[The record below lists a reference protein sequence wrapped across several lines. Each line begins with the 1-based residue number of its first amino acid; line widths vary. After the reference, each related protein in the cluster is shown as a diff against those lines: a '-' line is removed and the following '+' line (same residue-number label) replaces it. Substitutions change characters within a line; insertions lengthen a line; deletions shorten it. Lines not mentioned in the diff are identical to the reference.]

1 MTLTLRSYAST
12 LACVLLW
19 AASIGVGSVARAA
32 EPHWPDRT
40 VSLRAQEQPLGE
52 FLRQL
57 FSAAGMRALPSD
69 AVDGR
74 VSGVFA
80 DRPEKIFNDLV
91 KAYDLLPYYDG
102 TVMHVAASREMQS
115 KSIRAR
121 AADMDRL
128 ARTLSTSKLADRYQS
143 VQLSRDNGLI
153 KLRGAPEFIADMEE
167 LIATEQRPAPART
180 TAPPQQPQAETAAP
194 DSLVF
199 RSFRLKYAS
208 AADQT
213 FYQNG
218 QEVQIPG
225 VVSLL
230 RAMTGVGGSLVA
242 APTPSPA
249 RPDQN
254 VPSVRG
260 RGLRRFDRDS
270 EERDAG
276 QPQQQRTQQEAA
288 NGFATDRASA
298 ARVEADPNLNAVMVR
313 DYADSMRLY
322 EDLIA
327 QLDKEPQLV
336 EIQVT
341 IVDIDRNKL
350 NDLGVDWRFND
361 SRNSIAAGGGN
372 PGPQNGGLK
381 LNTVLGD
388 SGNFLARVHAL
399 AKDGSAQVVSR
410 PQVLTLS
417 NLEAVLAT
425 DQSFFVRVAG
435 REDVDLFDVSV
446 GTSLRVVPSVAG
458 EAGDPQ
464 IRLRVAIEDGSI
476 SAQTV
481 DDIPIVDRA
490 TLNTQA
496 VIYDGQ
502 SLLLGGLVRD
512 EATKNTTK
520 VPLLG
525 DVPGIGRLFRRTT
538 DVKASQERLFLISP
552 RIVATN
558 RTHTGAPVAAPPAAA
573 PAPRGGVQVGAS
585 AAASTPGQ
593 NVRPAADQS
602 PRAYL
607 DGF

>member
-1 MTLTLRSYAST
+1 MALTSRSYTSAF
-12 LACVLLW
+12 ACVLLW
-19 AASIGVGSVARAA
+19 MASSAAAPAAHAA
-32 EPHWPDRT
+32 EPQWPDRT

-52 FLRQL
+52 FLREL
-57 FSAAGMRALPSD
+57 FRAAGMRALPSD
-69 AVDGR
+69 SVDGR
-74 VSGVFA
+74 ISGVFT
-80 DRPEKIFNDLV
+80 DRPEKIFDDLV

-115 KSIRAR
+115 KSIRAQ
-121 AADMDRL
+121 AGDMDRL
-128 ARTLSTSKLADRYQS
+128 ARTLSSSKLADRYQS

-153 KLRGAPEFIADMEE
+153 KLRGAPEFITDMEE
-167 LIATEQRPAPART
+167 LIATEQRPAQART
-180 TAPPQQPQAETAAP
+180 AAPNQPQAEPAAP

-218 QEVQIPG
+218 QEVQVPG

-242 APTPSPA
+242 ASAPSPA

-260 RGLRRFDRDS
+260 RGLRRFDRDHEQGDS
-270 EERDAG
+270 AE
-276 QPQQQRTQQEAA
+276 PQQQPVQQQAA
-288 NGFATDRASA
+288 SGFATDRASA
-298 ARVEADPNLNAVMVR
+298 ARIEADPNLNAVMVR
-313 DYADSMRLY
+313 DYADSMRIY

-327 QLDKEPQLV
+327 DLDKEPQLV

-350 NDLGVDWRFND
+350 NDLGVDWRFKD

-399 AKDGSAQVVSR
+399 AKDGSAHVVSR

-458 EAGDPQ
+458 DAADPQ
-464 IRLRVAIEDGSI
+464 IRLRVAIEDGSL
-476 SAQTV
+476 SDETV

-512 EATKNTTK
+512 EATKDTTK
-520 VPLLG
+520 VPVLG

-538 DVKASQERLFLISP
+538 DVKTNQERLFLISP

-558 RTHTGAPVAAPPAAA
+558 GTHASAPAVA
-573 PAPRGGVQVGAS
+573 PAPRGGVQAGGG
-585 AAASTPGQ
+585 AAATPTAPTARET
-593 NVRPAADQS
+593 RPAADQS